1 MNCSRNVFI
10 QAKPR
15 KTSVAVAVHM
25 PDLLWRCD
33 GDGKSRRRSSNSSRR
48 RWQPQMCVSCFLFN
62 ILFSSSVLCHPALH
76 ELNYRERHVAFWSII
91 HSLPTQSE
99 EPKSPSEAF

>member
-1 MNCSRNVFI
+1 MNTELAPENVFI

-33 GDGKSRRRSSNSSRR
+33 GDGKSRRRSNNSSRTR
-48 RWQPQMCVSCFLFN
+48 
-62 ILFSSSVLCHPALH
+62 
-76 ELNYRERHVAFWSII
+76 
-91 HSLPTQSE
+91 
-99 EPKSPSEAF
+99 